1 MKDPTW
7 NFVTIKPI
15 SAPKAVERIIVT
27 GIATHPAV
35 CPEITAAMLEQ
46 RAALA
51 PMEISVPPSAIT
63 KIHPKL
69 PMMTGTTF
77 VQSSFKL

>member
-1 MKDPTW
+1 MEFC
-7 NFVTIKPI
+7 NNKPI

-35 CPEITAAMLEQ
+35 CAEITAAMLEQ

-51 PMEISVPPSAIT
+51 PMEISVPT
-63 KIHPKL
+63 KCDNENTSQTSDDDRNHVC
-69 PMMTGTTF
+69 TEQF
-77 VQSSFKL
+77 